1 MKVFLDSD
9 IVLDFLLKRE
19 PFFIEALQL
28 FILKEK
34 EDFKLYTSAIIISN
48 VYYISSKQFPKPI
61 IKQKIKELAS
71 IIQIVDSTR
80 QSIYQSFESDF
91 SDFEDAIQYHTA
103 LESKCTFFITRNT
116 KDYKKAKNMRVLTA
130 AQFCKLFVK

>member
-9 IVLDFLLKRE
+9 IILDFLLKRE

-28 FILKEK
+28 FILKE
-34 EDFKLYTSAIIISN
+34 I
-48 VYYISSKQFPKPI
+48 
-61 IKQKIKELAS
+61 ELALA
-71 IIQIVDSTR
+71 
-80 QSIYQSFESDF
+80 SDF
-91 SDFEDAIQYHTA
+91 HDFEDAIQYHTA

>member
-9 IVLDFLLKRE
+9 IILDFLLKRE

-48 VYYISSKQFPKPI
+48 VYYISSKQFPKPL

-71 IIQIVDSTR
+71 NYSNSRFNKTINLSIV
-80 QSIYQSFESDF
+80 
-91 SDFEDAIQYHTA
+91 
-103 LESKCTFFITRNT
+103 
-116 KDYKKAKNMRVLTA
+116 
-130 AQFCKLFVK
+130 

>member
-9 IVLDFLLKRE
+9 IILDFLLKRE

-48 VYYISSKQFPKPI
+48 VYYISSKQFPKPL

-91 SDFEDAIQYHTA
+91 SDFEDAVQYYTA
-103 LESKCTFFITRNT
+103 IEKKCSFLITRNT
-116 KDYKKAKNMRVLTA
+116 KDFKKAKNIRVLTSS
-130 AQFCKLFVK
+130 QFCKLFVK

>member
-9 IVLDFLLKRE
+9 IILDFLLKRE

-48 VYYISSKQFPKPI
+48 VYYISSKQFPKPL
-61 IKQKIKELAS
+61 IKQKIKELSS

-103 LESKCTFFITRNT
+103 LESKCTFLLRETLKIIRKLRICVCLLPRN
-116 KDYKKAKNMRVLTA
+116 
-130 AQFCKLFVK
+130 FVNSL

>member
-9 IVLDFLLKRE
+9 IILDFLLKRE

-48 VYYISSKQFPKPI
+48 VYYISSKQFPKPL
-61 IKQKIKELAS
+61 IKQKIKELSS

>member
-1 MKVFLDSD
+1 L
-9 IVLDFLLKRE
+9 
-19 PFFIEALQL
+19 
-28 FILKEK
+28 
-34 EDFKLYTSAIIISN
+34 SN
-48 VYYISSKQFPKPI
+48 
-61 IKQKIKELAS
+61 QKIIELS
-71 IIQIVDSTR
+71 KLVQIVDSTR

-91 SDFEDAIQYHTA
+91 PDFEDAIQYHTA

>member
-1 MKVFLDSD
+1 ME
-9 IVLDFLLKRE
+9 I
-19 PFFIEALQL
+19 A
-28 FILKEK
+28 
-34 EDFKLYTSAIIISN
+34 
-48 VYYISSKQFPKPI
+48 
-61 IKQKIKELAS
+61 QKIKELAS

>member
-48 VYYISSKQFPKPI
+48 VYYISSKQFPKPL

>member
-9 IVLDFLLKRE
+9 IILDFLLKRE

-48 VYYISSKQFPKPI
+48 VYYISSKQFPKPL

-116 KDYKKAKNMRVLTA
+116 KDFKKAKNIRVLTSS
-130 AQFCKLFVK
+130 QFCKLFVK

>member
-9 IVLDFLLKRE
+9 IILDFLLKRE

-48 VYYISSKQFPKPI
+48 VYYISGKQFPKPL
-61 IKQKIKELAS
+61 IKQKIKELSS

-80 QSIYQSFESDF
+80 QSICQSFESDF

-103 LESKCTFFITRNT
+103 LESKCTFLITRNT
-116 KDYKKAKNMRVLTA
+116 KDFKKAKNIRVLTSS
-130 AQFCKLFVK
+130 QFCKLFVK

>member
-9 IVLDFLLKRE
+9 IILDFLLKRE

-48 VYYISSKQFPKPI
+48 VYYISSKQFPKPL

-130 AQFCKLFVK
+130 SQFCKLFVK

>member
-9 IVLDFLLKRE
+9 IILDFLLKRE

-48 VYYISSKQFPKPI
+48 VYYISSKQFPKPL

>member
-48 VYYISSKQFPKPI
+48 VYYISSKQFPKPL
-61 IKQKIKELAS
+61 IKQKIKELSS

>member
-9 IVLDFLLKRE
+9 IILDFLLKRE

-48 VYYISSKQFPKPI
+48 VDYISSKQFPKPL